1 MASSKIKTIKRL
13 RRLKKYFRIFLIIV
27 LIGGLVY
34 LVIFSDFSTIQTI
47 EIKGVDEEKNIEIQS
62 YLDSY
67 LSAKNYGIFKFVSAK
82 NYFVFFL
89 LKNEISRNLLS
100 NYYYLANLDFDFD
113 FKNQKVVLNIFLKE
127 PVATVCSLDNCFYL
141 DSLGEVIEETTKSQ
155 KMGILIEDQSTTTLK
170 IADNYLTSNELSI
183 LNEFFKKTE
192 LMIKPNYVELND
204 ASKAGKYAKIITA
217 DGYYVLISFNLPV
230 EFSYSVLE
238 SLLTKQIIDFENL
251 EYLDLRFNDKAFYKL
266 K

>member
-1 MASSKIKTIKRL
+1 MASSKIKTIKRR

-34 LVIFSDFSTIQTI
+34 LVFFSDFSTIKTI
-47 EIKGVDEEKNIEIQS
+47 EVRGQDEEKNIEIKS
-62 YLDSY
+62 YLDNY
-67 LSAKNYGIFKFVSAK
+67 LSTKNYGVFKYLTTK
-82 NYFVFFL
+82 NYLVFSL
-89 LKNEISRNLLS
+89 LKNEISQNLFS
-100 NYYYLANLDFDFD
+100 NYYYLANFDFDFD
-113 FKNQKVVLNIFLKE
+113 FKNQKIVLNIFLKE
-127 PVATVCSLDNCFYL
+127 PVATVCSLNNCFYL
-141 DSLGEVIEETTKSQ
+141 DSLGKIMEETTKSQ
-155 KMGILIEDQSTTTLK
+155 KIGILIEDQSTTTFK

-238 SLLTKQIIDFENL
+238 SLSTKQIIDFENL

>member
-34 LVIFSDFSTIQTI
+34 LVLFSDFSTIQAI

-113 FKNQKVVLNIFLKE
+113 
-127 PVATVCSLDNCFYL
+127 
-141 DSLGEVIEETTKSQ
+141 
-155 KMGILIEDQSTTTLK
+155 
-170 IADNYLTSNELSI
+170 
-183 LNEFFKKTE
+183 
-192 LMIKPNYVELND
+192 
-204 ASKAGKYAKIITA
+204 
-217 DGYYVLISFNLPV
+217 
-230 EFSYSVLE
+230 
-238 SLLTKQIIDFENL
+238 
-251 EYLDLRFNDKAFYKL
+251 
-266 K
+266 